1 MNTALFKQTVKEN
14 CGLWLAM
21 TVLQR
26 LMLFGMGMN
35 STVAMSA
42 ISYYNMLP
50 EIFLA
55 IYVVITASGLIAA
68 KVERGTMVYVLSTPI
83 KRSKVVMT
91 QAIYLIVSLFL
102 MFLISAVCH
111 IIATSLSAGG
121 LLDGDVSKILFLN
134 LGLFALGLAYSG
146 ICFLASSIF
155 NTTKQSSGLGGAIV
169 GAQIIF
175 PIVAMFSANYAFLK
189 YLTLSTLFDI
199 QEVMTGDEWFLLK
212 MAILAVIGLV
222 FYGVSIV
229 AFKERDLPL

>member
-1 MNTALFKQTVKEN
+1 MNIALFKQTIKEN
-14 CGLWLAM
+14 FGLWLAM
-21 TVLQR
+21 TGLQG
-26 LMLFGMGMN
+26 LMLFGMGLN
-35 STVAMSA
+35 ASVAMSA

-55 IYVVITASGLIAA
+55 IFVVITASSLVAA
-68 KVERGTMVYVLSTPI
+68 KVERGTMTYILCQPLT
-83 KRSKVVMT
+83 RSKVIMT
-91 QAIYLIVSLFL
+91 QAIYLIVALFS

-111 IIATSLSAGG
+111 ITATAMSAGG
-121 LLDGDVSKILFLN
+121 LLDGDISKILFLN

-155 NTTKQSSGLGGAIV
+155 NTTKQSSGLSGGIV

-199 QEVMTGDEWFLLK
+199 NEIMTGDEWFLMK
-212 MAILAVIGLV
+212 IGILAVVGLV
-222 FYGVSIV
+222 LYGASV
-229 AFKERDLPL
+229 AVFKKRDLPL